1 MEGMNFGSRLAVARK
16 EKEMTQEQLA
26 ARLGVTPQAVS
37 KWERGAGYPDMEL
50 LYYLCEVLCCSAD
63 HLIGRESK
71 EKVTEDNDY
80 NKTRQL
86 LEDVLA
92 EPLVLEAGT
101 GYVELLTSELKE
113 QFPQIHDLRK
123 ALARKYGILLPVL
136 RIRDNPEL
144 GQYEC
149 RILAY
154 DEVLWSHTK
163 ENIEG
168 MTFADLCEPLEN
180 TVIEHYDKIVNRQ
193 MIQQLIANAARKYPY
208 AINGVVPEKVPLS
221 ILQKVLSSLVVKR
234 KSIRGLMK
242 ILEVLEEEIGRTTD
256 ADRLTEAVLSKV
268 AL

>member
-1 MEGMNFGSRLAVARK
+1 MKRLDGRIALVTGASSGIGKATAIALAEAGAKVAIAARRKDRLQALASRLAP
-16 EKEMTQEQLA
+16 
-26 ARLGVTPQAVS
+26 LG
-37 KWERGAGYPDMEL
+37 
-50 LYYLCEVLCCSAD
+50 
-63 HLIGRESK
+63 
-71 EKVTEDNDY
+71 
-80 NKTRQL
+80 
-86 LEDVLA
+86 A

-163 ENIEG
+163 ENIEA

-180 TVIEHYDKIVNRQ
+180 TAIEHYDKIVNRQ
-193 MIQQLIANAARKYPY
+193 MIHQLIANAARKYPY

-234 KSIRGLMK
+234 K
-242 ILEVLEEEIGRTTD
+242 
-256 ADRLTEAVLSKV
+256 
-268 AL
+268 